1 MRLSHR
7 IHLALI
13 STVGVLGLSAPTHA
27 HHGGG
32 IEWQH
37 EVVGPLTGTATE
49 FAFRFPHVVLYLDIA
64 AENDEIQHWAM
75 NTRWTPTILRQHG
88 WNRFSVKPGDTVT
101 VTYQPHVTAPT
112 VGNMATITVNGEALP
127 LDF

>member
-1 MRLSHR
+1 MRFSHP

-13 STVGVLGLSAPTHA
+13 SAVAALGLSAPTHA

-32 IEWQH
+32 IEWQKQI
-37 EVVGPLTGTATE
+37 VGPLTGAATE
-49 FAFRFPHVVLYLDIA
+49 FAFRFPHVVLYMDVA
-64 AENDEIQHWAM
+64 DENGQTQHWAM
-75 NTRWTPTILRQHG
+75 NTRWTPTVLRQHG
-88 WNRFSVKPGDTVT
+88 WSRNSIKPGDTIT

-112 VGNMATITVNGEALP
+112 VGNMATIIVNGEALP